1 MTQRSLNGTFKLQR
15 SLTGTGI
22 LTSVLYGANNLSD
35 VASATQARINL
46 GLTGKLGIDSNSTN
60 YLSISNQFGSTTNE
74 TLTVNATVN
83 GTPNTLVA
91 YDINGNV
98 NGNFITASSDLT
110 AQGNIWGN
118 TLNTLSLNAYM
129 GQTYILLNNDLR
141 FGSSGMHIQD
151 SNGVNALTF
160 DGATNITT
168 NNGLTVNG
176 TLTCGNIRTA
186 GTLYAANLSGNPT
199 NSANVI
205 LKSDLKFFASNMHIK
220 DANNNNTLTFDN
232 AGNITLYNT
241 LSINGNS
248 ILLNS
253 ANTFY
258 IQQQGLVAPGT
269 QPYITIIWSSG
280 NIGIGTSTVSYKLD
294 VGGSIRSTGT
304 IYTDTIQANT
314 TSGSIQFNN
323 GTTTIASIDTNGNF
337 DNSSTT
343 NAGIKTNI
351 IQNPNFT
358 SGPGGVVYK
367 PLVINSNIKWG
378 AANSIIK
385 DVNNNN
391 TITFDN
397 AGNVGM
403 NSNGTFYTNYFDAVA
418 NFGVPTTTNTLYFG
432 SNNLSSIVN
441 IQVNS
446 VQNGNAS
453 GGLIFKNTSGATTAT
468 INEDGSITSSGNVL
482 APNLHRTIWNQA
494 INSNFSTA
502 LGSSFS
508 SSMVVSQSL
517 AINATVA
524 FRLAVPFTWRGE
536 THLFFRVYFQF
547 SSTAPT
553 RYFNLQIWTYTS
565 STQTNVLTFSF
576 FNPTNYAFYNGN
588 YTLSG
593 LTLGQTYYLTLSDYA
608 LLGSTIYTM
617 AGGELTLGNT

>member
-46 GLTGKLGIDSNSTN
+46 GLTGTLGINTNSTN
-60 YLSISNQFGSTTNE
+60 YISISNPFGSTTNE
-74 TLTVNATVN
+74 TLTVNATTN
-83 GTPNTLVA
+83 ATANSLVA
-91 YDINGNV
+91 YDTNGYL
-98 NGNFITASSDLT
+98 NGT
-110 AQGNIWGN
+110 
-118 TLNTLSLNAYM
+118 TLNITSIAATSGNAS
-129 GQTYILLNNDLR
+129 ISFSNDIK
-141 FGSSGMHIQD
+141 FSNSGMHIID

-160 DGATNITT
+160 DGATNIT
-168 NNGLTVNG
+168 VNG
-176 TLTCGNIRTA
+176 TLSCGNIITA

-205 LKSDLKFFASNMHIK
+205 LKSDLKFFATNMHIK
-220 DANNNNTLTFDN
+220 DANNNTTMTFDN
-232 AGNITLYNT
+232 AGNVSFN
-241 LSINGNS
+241 NS
-248 ILLNS
+248 I
-253 ANTFY
+253 
-258 IQQQGLVAPGT
+258 
-269 QPYITIIWSSG
+269 
-280 NIGIGTSTVSYKLD
+280 TVPNQL
-294 VGGSIRSTGT
+294 I
-304 IYTDTIQANT
+304 
-314 TSGSIQFNN
+314 TSGIQ
-323 GTTTIASIDTNGNF
+323 IASPATLLQFYSGSTSIANIDTNGNF

-378 AANSIIK
+378 ATNSIIK

-391 TITFDN
+391 ALTFDN
-397 AGNVGM
+397 AGNVAM
-403 NSNGTFYTNYFDAVA
+403 NSTGIFYTNYFDAVA
-418 NFGVPTTTNTLYFG
+418 NFGATATTNTLYFS
-432 SNNLSSIVN
+432 SNNLSSIAN

-453 GGLIFKNTSGATTAT
+453 GGLIFKNTSGTTTAT
-468 INEDGSITSSGNVL
+468 INEDGSITTTGITSSGNVL

-502 LGSSFS
+502 TLGSSFS

-517 AINATVA
+517 AINTTGAY
-524 FRLAVPFTWRGE
+524 RLAVPFTWRGE

-547 SSTAPT
+547 SSTAPA

-565 STQTNVLTFSF
+565 STQNNILTFSF
-576 FNPTNYAFYNGN
+576 FNPANYAFYNGN

-593 LTLGQTYYLTLSDYA
+593 LTLGQTYYLTLSDYT
-608 LLGSTIYTM
+608 LTGSTIYTM

>member
-110 AQGNIWGN
+110 ALGNIWGN
-118 TLNTLSLNAYM
+118 ALNTLSLNAYM

-168 NNGLTVNG
+168 NSGLTVNG
-176 TLTCGNIRTA
+176 TLSCGNIRTA

-199 NSANVI
+199 NAANVI
-205 LKSDLKFFASNMHIK
+205 LKSDLKFFATNMHIK

-232 AGNITLYNT
+232 AGNVSFYN
-241 LSINGNS
+241 
-248 ILLNS
+248 
-253 ANTFY
+253 
-258 IQQQGLVAPGT
+258 
-269 QPYITIIWSSG
+269 
-280 NIGIGTSTVSYKLD
+280 NITVSNQISTA
-294 VGGSIRSTGT
+294 SIQ
-304 IYTDTIQANT
+304 IV
-314 TSGSIQFNN
+314 SGS
-323 GTTTIASIDTNGNF
+323 TSVASIDTNGNF
-337 DNSSTT
+337 DNSVTT
-343 NAGIKTNI
+343 TVGIKTNF

-391 TITFDN
+391 TLTFDN
-397 AGNVGM
+397 AGNVAM
-403 NSNGTFYTNYFDAVA
+403 NSTGIFYTNYFDAVA
-418 NFGVPTTTNTLYFG
+418 NFGATATTNTLYFS
-432 SNNLSSIVN
+432 SNNLSSIAN

-453 GGLIFKNTSGATTAT
+453 GGLIFKNTSGTTTAT
-468 INEDGSITSSGNVL
+468 INESGSLNIAGITSTGNIL
-482 APNLHRTIWNQA
+482 APNLYRTLWNQA
-494 INSNFSTA
+494 INSNLSTST
-502 LGSSFS
+502 LGATFPSSITPS
-508 SSMVVSQSL
+508 LSMTIST
-517 AINATVA
+517 TVA
-524 FRLAVPFTWRGE
+524 YRLAVQFTWRGE
-536 THLFFRVYFQF
+536 TYLYFRAYYQFF
-547 SSTAPT
+547 STAST
-553 RYFNLQIWTYTS
+553 RNFNVQIWTYTNS
-565 STQTNVLTFSF
+565 VQNIILTFSYT
-576 FNPTNYAFYNGN
+576 NPTNYAFYNGV

-593 LTLGQTYYLTLSDYA
+593 LTAGQTYFVTLSDYTSA
-608 LLGSTIYTM
+608 GSTSYTIA
-617 AGGELTLGNT
+617 AGEISLGNN